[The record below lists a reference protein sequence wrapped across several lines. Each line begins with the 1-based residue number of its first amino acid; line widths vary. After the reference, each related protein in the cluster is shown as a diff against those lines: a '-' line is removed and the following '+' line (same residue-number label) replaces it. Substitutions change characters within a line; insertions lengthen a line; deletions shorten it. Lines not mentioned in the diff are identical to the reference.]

1 MSPSFVSTFL
11 TFGVFVSAYSKSDS
25 AVNPLGRDTSNT
37 TMFDCFSIVSS
48 SFGLK
53 LKNGKMEATVF
64 CVAANLSHLTH
75 TSKFKWA
82 SVDRSVS
89 RGFTLNEESA
99 SESFTL

>member
-53 LKNGKMEATVF
+53 LENGKIEATDSVLLRIYLTSRIF
-64 CVAANLSHLTH
+64 PSSNVHLSIYLLAVASL
-75 TSKFKWA
+75 
-82 SVDRSVS
+82 
-89 RGFTLNEESA
+89 
-99 SESFTL
+99 